1 MGYLVQSYLDGSAG
15 RFPSATAAACE
26 GQSISYGQLFRRSNR
41 LAHCLQGAGVSRQDR
56 VCILLNRSVGF
67 IEAVMGVLKADA
79 IYVPMDPK
87 SPPERWR
94 RIVADCRPS
103 AVIGNA
109 QTLSAAKSA
118 ISGEQP
124 EPRWVCLDAGGYP
137 GGYPEAEPEGPGWIG
152 PEAIDAHSGR
162 RPGYRNIDT
171 DLAYILYTSGSTG
184 APKGVMISH
193 LNIRNYIDWAVDC
206 FGITET
212 DRILGTAPFH
222 FDMSTFDIHC
232 AMKAGAALHIASEAR
247 MLFPARLVQ
256 LIEAEG
262 VTLWKGV
269 SSLLMY
275 MARTKSLSPGGMP
288 TLRKVLF
295 GGEPLRTADL
305 IQWMKTF
312 PEKEFVNVYGPTEAT
327 GISSFH
333 RLNQVPEHPDEPVPI
348 GRPCA
353 NTEILLLKED
363 GAEAAAGETGEIFI
377 RGSGLGRGY
386 WRDPE
391 KTGAAFVSNPLSKIP
406 EDRIY
411 RTGDLGKR
419 DEDGLLRFAGRRDH
433 QVKYLGYRIDL
444 GEIETAMASTPGVGE
459 AVAILDG
466 PDPRRPEELIGFYDS
481 DSGAEIDAVCR
492 RLAAC
497 LPAYMIP
504 RRIIPLDR
512 IPRNERGKIDRGAL
526 RQYLA
531 N

>member
-1 MGYLVQSYLDGSAG
+1 MGYLVQSYLDDSAR
-15 RFPSATAAACE
+15 RFPRETSVACE
-26 GQSISYGQLFRRSNR
+26 GRSIGYGRLFRRSNR
-41 LAHCLQGAGVSRQDR
+41 LAHCLQRAGVSRQDR
-56 VCILLNRSVGF
+56 VCILLNRSIAF

-94 RIVADCRPS
+94 RIMADCGPS
-103 AVIGNA
+103 AVIGGA
-109 QTLSAAKSA
+109 RTLRALTAAVPGIRPA
-118 ISGEQP
+118 
-124 EPRWVCLDAGGYP
+124 PRWICLDAEED
-137 GGYPEAEPEGPGWIG
+137 PEAESGPKGWIG
-152 PEAIDAHSGR
+152 PAAIGAHSGR

-206 FGITET
+206 FGITEA

-232 AMKAGAALHIASEAR
+232 AMKAGAALHIATEAR
-247 MLFPARLVQ
+247 LLFPAKLVQ
-256 LIEAEG
+256 LIEGEG
-262 VTLWKGV
+262 VTLWKGI

-275 MARTKSLSPGGMP
+275 MVRTKSLTPGGMP

-295 GGEPLRTADL
+295 GGEPIQTPYLG
-305 IQWMKTF
+305 QWMKTF
-312 PEKEFVNVYGPTEAT
+312 PEKDFYNVYGPTEAT
-327 GISSFH
+327 GISTYH
-333 RLNQVPEHPDEPVPI
+333 HLERPPEDPNEPIPI

-353 NTEILLLKED
+353 NTDVLLLKED
-363 GAEAAAGETGEIFI
+363 GTEAAAGETGEICI
-377 RGSGLGRGY
+377 RGSGLSRGY
-386 WRDPE
+386 WGDAA
-391 KTGAAFVSNPLSKIP
+391 KTVAAFVPNPRTNMP
-406 EDRIY
+406 GDRMY

-419 DEDGLLRFAGRRDH
+419 DGDGLLRFAGRLDH
-433 QVKYLGYRIDL
+433 QVKYMGYRIDL

-466 PDPRRPEELIGFYDS
+466 IDPGRPEELIGFYDT
-481 DSGAEIDAVCR
+481 DSHAETESVFN
-492 RLAAC
+492 RLTTC
-497 LPAYMIP
+497 LPPYMIP

-512 IPRNERGKIDRGAL
+512 IPRNDRGKIDRGAL
-526 RQYLA
+526 RRYLT